1 MEVSWSP
8 SHNRMIHEPLL
19 SPSHHNLQ
27 DVNFEHIRRSLSR
40 SPSRLHLSQFHARL
54 SRRNTPSATRLHSA
68 TSPSEGRWDDSKK
81 DSDRLSPQNVRQ
93 ALVRSTPIRQPQF
106 GFCSNENE
114 PPTSA
119 GLARSSSDTY
129 GSQQLVFR
137 STPAHPSPSKTPA
150 RSSVRRALSIASD
163 NGNSTTPRSSPSDGE
178 GQENEQSSN
187 PLFDSTPKI
196 YESPSKSESPRL
208 NTPKFKP
215 REKEWRPVKSSPL
228 KRSDAVMNLNHAT
241 SPAVKRRTFCAGIKS
256 SSFELFRD
264 NRDDSVDTTDSETE
278 MATNDVLTRPTL
290 TSSSFYG
297 RHTTS
302 FGSQSQTASRPRRSF
317 ERSSESPRKSKSGLR
332 QRLRLPSTASSATSG
347 ASDVMRLPLGPQ
359 SLSVGED
366 LSSKPHKPPPLRV
379 SFPHPLSKALSPTSP
394 TPPASFG
401 RGIKSGFEDRFAS
414 EESAT
419 KLDFS
424 KSLPL
429 GALRQPLESRQ
440 TSLASS
446 QQSSTESIETP
457 RRYQMAR
464 PDPAAFRST
473 GLISKKHRN
482 PEDMPP
488 PPAGQR
494 RMPDTPCKRG
504 LNGFTFGES
513 PTPNHN
519 AFVEPPLRQSS
530 FDTPSKTVL
539 IPATGGPLTSSKPA
553 STIFGTSVTFGS
565 LNRCASFASLID
577 EDQSQS
583 GVQQDSQSSNDE
595 LPPTP
600 TKQVSNTKSGSLR
613 SSLFGRHPPLSGNLF
628 QPPAAT
634 PQINLA
640 TTNVSQDSPCKYISS
655 IPAPGLGSSLVERLD
670 DTIQCFTTVGDSSP
684 LSPLSFAQVRL
695 ERQSTRTYAS
705 SSLRNKTHRPNASSS
720 LRWKPAKPIRPTPVF
735 RSSIPISLAH
745 VVPRTPVDN
754 GVPDPSSLSISPN
767 DKNTASPVGTNG
779 LWHNGSFTPATP
791 THRDVHTIPETP
803 RAPAITPSHHQLP
816 EDFDAV
822 LTKRFTK
829 VEKWASG
836 EFSNVYK
843 VHDASRTLLFETK
856 RADDV
861 YAIKKSRLPYHSAK
875 MRENQLREAQIMGAL
890 SKSET
895 EGSDHVVRMINS
907 WEASGHLYIQ
917 TEFCSDGN
925 LEQFLDRIGN
935 KDRLDDFR
943 IWKILREI
951 CLGLLHIH
959 DSGYIHLDLKPA
971 NVLLAFNGALKI
983 ADFGLACRWPA
994 PANTEGEGD
1003 RRYIAPELLQGR
1015 IDKPADVFAL
1025 GLIIFEIASNK
1036 VLPNNG
1042 KSWQKLRSGD
1052 WSDLEKSD
1060 EKSLTTLP
1068 SLTSGST
1075 NSLSRDSQ
1083 SSSRN
1088 MDYTSHGSLYPYK
1101 DVSMPDMGSSRP
1113 SFDIEEA
1120 AGPPHFVLDS
1130 HDPQSLDSIVHWM
1143 MHPDPDQRPTVH
1155 QILDTAGCQWVN
1167 LRSRAAGA
1175 TIDEGPWGPSPHLLK
1190 EQLDMDAEMLDV

>member
-1 MEVSWSP
+1 MEISWSP

-19 SPSHHNLQ
+19 SPTHPRSQ
-27 DVNFEHIRRSLSR
+27 DVNFDSIRRSLSR
-40 SPSRLHLSQFHARL
+40 SPSRLDLSQFHARL
-54 SRRNTPSATRLHSA
+54 SRRNTPSATRLSSA
-68 TSPSEGRWDDSKK
+68 TSPSEGRSDASKK
-81 DSDRLSPQNVRQ
+81 DGGRSSPKHARQ

-106 GFCSNENE
+106 GLCSNENE
-114 PPTSA
+114 APAST
-119 GLARSSSDTY
+119 GLQRTSSDTY

-137 STPAHPSPSKTPA
+137 STPAHSSPSKTSV
-150 RSSVRRALSIASD
+150 RGTVRRALSIASD
-163 NGNSTTPRSSPSDGE
+163 NGNSTTPRSSPGE
-178 GQENEQSSN
+178 GAGQENGNEQSSST
-187 PLFDSTPKI
+187 LFDITPQI
-196 YESPSKSESPRL
+196 HEPAGKSESPRL
-208 NTPKFKP
+208 NTPHFKP
-215 REKEWRPVKSSPL
+215 RDKEWRPVKSSPL

-241 SPAVKRRTFCAGIKS
+241 SPALKRRTFCAGTRS

-264 NRDDSVDTTDSETE
+264 SRDDSVDTTDSETE
-278 MATNDVLTRPTL
+278 MSTNDLLTRPTL
-290 TSSSFYG
+290 TPSSFYG
-297 RHTTS
+297 RHTTTY
-302 FGSQSQTASRPRRSF
+302 GNHSQAASRPRRSF
-317 ERSSESPRKSKSGLR
+317 ERSSESPRKTKSGLR
-332 QRLRLPSTASSATSG
+332 PRPRLPNTTPNVTSG
-347 ASDVMRLPLGPQ
+347 TSDLMRLSPDLQSPL
-359 SLSVGED
+359 LAED
-366 LSSKPHKPPPLRV
+366 SAVKSNKPPPLRV
-379 SFPHPLSKALSPTSP
+379 SYPHPLSKALSPTSP

-401 RGIKSGFEDRFAS
+401 RGIKNSFEDKFAS
-414 EESAT
+414 DVPAT

-440 TSLASS
+440 SSLESS

-494 RMPDTPCKRG
+494 RMPDTPCKKG

-519 AFVEPPLRQSS
+519 TFEEPRFAQST
-530 FDTPSKTVL
+530 FDTPSKPSHVQDTR
-539 IPATGGPLTSSKPA
+539 GQLTSSKPA
-553 STIFGTSVTFGS
+553 SNIFGTSVTFGS
-565 LNRCASFASLID
+565 LNRCASFASLLD

-583 GVQQDSQSSNDE
+583 GLQQDSQSSNDE

-600 TKQVSNTKSGSLR
+600 TKQVLNTKSGSLR
-613 SSLFGRHPPLSGNLF
+613 SSLFGRHPPLSSDLF

-634 PQINLA
+634 PQISSA
-640 TTNVSQDSPCKYISS
+640 TTNVSQDSPCKYPPSA
-655 IPAPGLGSSLVERLD
+655 PAPGLGSSLIGRLD
-670 DTIQCFTTVGDSSP
+670 DTIQCIATVGDSST
-684 LSPLSFAQVRL
+684 LSPLSIAQVRL
-695 ERQSTRTYAS
+695 ERQSTKTYALS
-705 SSLRNKTHRPNASSS
+705 PLRKKSYRSNASSS
-720 LRWKPAKPIRPTPVF
+720 LRWKPAKSIPPNPVF
-735 RSSIPISLAH
+735 RSSMPITLTHVIPQ
-745 VVPRTPVDN
+745 TPAEN

-767 DKNTASPVGTNG
+767 DRGTAFQRGTSG
-779 LWHNGSFTPATP
+779 LWNGGSFTPATP

-803 RAPAITPSHHQLP
+803 RGPAITPSHQQRP
-816 EDFDAV
+816 EDFDPV
-822 LTKRFTK
+822 LTKRFAR
-829 VEKWASG
+829 VEKWAGG
-836 EFSNVYK
+836 EFSTVYK
-843 VHDASRTLLFETK
+843 VHDASRTLLFESK

-861 YAIKKSRLPYHSAK
+861 YAVKKLKLPYHSLK

-925 LEQFLDRIGN
+925 LDQFLDRIGN

-959 DSGYIHLDLKPA
+959 DSGFIHLDLKPA

-1075 NSLSRDSQ
+1075 NSLSREV
-1083 SSSRN
+1083 SSRN
-1088 MDYTSHGSLYPYK
+1088 MDCTSHGSLYPQN
-1101 DVSMPDMGSSRP
+1101 DVSMSDMESSRP
-1113 SFDIEEA
+1113 SFDIEET

-1130 HDPQSLDSIVHWM
+1130 QDSQSLDSIVHWM

-1155 QILDTAGCQWVN
+1155 RILETAGCQWVN

-1175 TIDEGPWGPSPHLLK
+1175 TIDEGPWGPSPHLIK